1 MVIPTFCKSR
11 KQDQATNTQDSTV
24 PLPTSKPELQNSAPD
39 TNALDIAVIGSGIAG
54 LSAAWLLSQ
63 RHKVTVYEQNDY
75 IGGHSHTTDVQFGN
89 NKVAVDTGF
98 IVYNPVNYP
107 NLVAL
112 FDHLNVPTKPSNMS
126 FAASLDDGKLEYSGT
141 SLKGLFAQRR
151 NLLRPRFYRMLND
164 LLRFYRKAPK
174 LIDDETLSQIPLGE
188 FLKRERY
195 CDAFI
200 HDHLLPMGG
209 AIWSS
214 SAEQM
219 LSFPTLGFLRF
230 FKNHGLVQLNDR
242 PHWRTVDGGSR
253 EYVKRLIAGF
263 EDRVHYGDPIV
274 NIDRGNQG
282 VELQTTSGNR
292 VRHDHVI
299 LACHSDQA
307 LALLNRPTT
316 AEDKLLSSI
325 RYQNNRAVLHTDLN
339 LMPDNQE
346 AWASWNYI
354 GSRDDANKQLL
365 CVTYWMN
372 LLQSLKTP
380 DPLLIT
386 LNPSRAID
394 PQKVFASYDY
404 MHPLFDA
411 AAISAQPELWSLQ
424 GQQNTWYCGAYF
436 GYGFHEDGIQ
446 SGLAVAEMLGGVRR
460 PWQVANESGRINLSP
475 DLTKSLP
482 ELNVSECGTS
492 AKAA

>member
-1 MVIPTFCKSR
+1 MVIQRSVKAVNRIKLPIHRIQQCPCLPANQSCK
-11 KQDQATNTQDSTV
+11 TQ
-24 PLPTSKPELQNSAPD
+24 PPD
-39 TNALDIAVIGSGIAG
+39 TNALDIAVIGSGIADY
-54 LSAAWLLSQ
+54 Q
-63 RHKVTVYEQNDY
+63 RLATQPAHKVTVYEQNDY

-253 EYVKRLIAGF
+253 EYVKRL
-263 EDRVHYGDPIV
+263 DR
-274 NIDRGNQG
+274 
-282 VELQTTSGNR
+282 
-292 VRHDHVI
+292 
-299 LACHSDQA
+299 
-307 LALLNRPTT
+307 
-316 AEDKLLSSI
+316 
-325 RYQNNRAVLHTDLN
+325 
-339 LMPDNQE
+339 
-346 AWASWNYI
+346 
-354 GSRDDANKQLL
+354 
-365 CVTYWMN
+365 
-372 LLQSLKTP
+372 
-380 DPLLIT
+380 
-386 LNPSRAID
+386 
-394 PQKVFASYDY
+394 
-404 MHPLFDA
+404 
-411 AAISAQPELWSLQ
+411 
-424 GQQNTWYCGAYF
+424 
-436 GYGFHEDGIQ
+436 
-446 SGLAVAEMLGGVRR
+446 
-460 PWQVANESGRINLSP
+460 RI
-475 DLTKSLP
+475 
-482 ELNVSECGTS
+482 
-492 AKAA
+492 